1 MSTTSMEVSLSG
13 QNHNRSSFVA
23 PLTLTSSIG
32 HKKFCVTWSSIEVLK
47 QDKRVIGGKFYETA
61 PVAVAKSY
69 NSAKKGWLSVS
80 LKFRQKI

>member
-1 MSTTSMEVSLSG
+1 MSTTSMEFSLSV
-13 QNHNRSSFVA
+13 QNHNWSSFVA

-61 PVAVAKSY
+61 PVAKSY
-69 NSAKKGWLSVS
+69 NSAKKGCPYL
-80 LKFRQKI
+80 